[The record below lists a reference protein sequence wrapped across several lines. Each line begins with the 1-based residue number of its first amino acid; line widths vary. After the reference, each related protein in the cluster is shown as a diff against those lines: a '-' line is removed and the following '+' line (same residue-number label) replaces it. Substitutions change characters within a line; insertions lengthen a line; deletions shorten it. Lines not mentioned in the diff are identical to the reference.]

1 MGTNLRTADEAPI
14 DPIPRGLG
22 GLRGALGWAWRD
34 WRIGAAAAVVAAG
47 LYGVIA
53 GWWTPRGPVT
63 TPQALTA
70 IGISLVVGV
79 FAGLVMR
86 SRWAMLIAPVT
97 FAVVFE
103 LSRMSAVGPLVDGIH
118 LTSTYGILAFALGRG
133 VHGVLALLP
142 MLLGVVAGAALAR
155 RLSDGGSRR
164 DGGRGRS
171 WRIARRAVTAL
182 VAVGVLALTLGIIR
196 PAGTDPILTSGG
208 KPLAGSVAE
217 LSRVEIGGRS
227 LAMMIRGDNVKNPVL
242 LYLAG
247 GPGGTDIGALRRNG
261 QGLERA
267 FTVATYDQRGTGK
280 SYDTLDPTSTL
291 TLAGAVSDAIEVT
304 NYLRARFH
312 QNKIYLVGNSWGSIL
327 GVLAAQQHPELFAA
341 FVGAGQMVDIK
352 ATDRLYYQDTLA
364 WARRT
369 GNTSVVQQLTRNSQ
383 PPYTNPLD
391 YEPLLGNEQKVY
403 PYDAAGLGE
412 GAAGFSENLFFP
424 EYSLM
429 EQLHNLAGFL
439 DTFTVLYP
447 QLQNIDFR
455 SQVTRLEIPVYLV
468 EGRHETRAR
477 SEPAAQWFQLLQ
489 APIKKMIIFERSGHR
504 SLFQQPDLFYQVM
517 SGTVLAQTATR

>member
-1 MGTNLRTADEAPI
+1 MGTYSRTADEAAI
-14 DPIPRGLG
+14 GPIPREFG
-22 GLRGALGWAWRD
+22 GLRGALGRAWRD
-34 WRIGAAAAVVAAG
+34 RRIGVAAVVVAAG
-47 LYGVIA
+47 LYGVVA

-63 TPQALTA
+63 TPQALAA

-79 FAGLVMR
+79 FAGLVLR

-103 LSRMSAVGPLVDGIH
+103 LTRRSAVGPLVDGIH
-118 LTSTYGILAFALGRG
+118 VTSIYGVLAFALGRG
-133 VHGVLALLP
+133 VHGVLAVVP
-142 MLLGVVAGAALAR
+142 MLLGAVAGAALAR
-155 RLSDGGSRR
+155 RLRDAGSPR
-164 DGGRGRS
+164 DGRGRS
-171 WRIARRAVTAL
+171 WRVARRTITAL

-196 PAGTDPILTSGG
+196 PAGTDPILTSDG

-217 LSRVEIGGRS
+217 LTRVDVGGSS

-242 LYLAG
+242 LFLAG
-247 GPGGTDIGALRRNG
+247 GPGGTDIGALRRNS

-291 TLAGAVSDAIEVT
+291 TLQGAVNDAVQVT
-304 NYLRARFH
+304 NYLRARLH
-312 QNKIYLVGNSWGSIL
+312 QDKIYLVGNSWGSIL

-364 WARRT
+364 WAQRT
-369 GNTSVVQQLTRNSQ
+369 GNTSVVRQLTRNGL
-383 PPYTNPLD
+383 PPYANPLD

-412 GAAGFSENLFFP
+412 GASGFSENLFFR

-429 EQLHNLAGFL
+429 EELHNLAGFL

-447 QLQNIDFR
+447 HLQNIDFR
-455 SQVTRLEIPVYLV
+455 SQVTQLQIPVYLV
-468 EGRHETRAR
+468 QGGHETRAR
-477 SEPAAQWFQLLQ
+477 SEPAAQWFRILK
-489 APIKKMIIFERSGHR
+489 APVKKTIIFERSGHR

-517 SGTVLAQTATR
+517 TGTVLAQTATR